1 MSPLDRLEGRWECSN
16 LARCAAVILYL
27 SVLGDGR
34 VLRLVNSRPHRPP
47 RLRSSGLTKPL
58 VNADVDKRSG
68 HLRRCSFDAEVQGP
82 NDVCILSARRR
93 ERRHRDAVRV
103 LAWPAIRIREAIWV
117 DDSSFWMEWGP
128 PARKEHGWWC

>member
-16 LARCAAVILYL
+16 LARRAAVILYL

-68 HLRRCSFDAEVQGP
+68 HLRRCSFDAEEDDPSVY
-82 NDVCILSARRR
+82 
-93 ERRHRDAVRV
+93 RHPHLPA
-103 LAWPAIRIREAIWV
+103 AWLGQSFEASV
-117 DDSSFWMEWGP
+117 GGEAGSS
-128 PARKEHGWWC
+128 